1 MIDSL
6 CQQTNMLKNRFK
18 PRSLVWVNYSK
29 ETYMK
34 SIITLFT
41 AFFLMFAMVSEA
53 DAKRFGGGGF
63 GKSFKTSPF
72 ASKKAAPAKKDQQQN
87 QAGQKKGGMMGGLM
101 GGLLAGGLF
110 AALLGSGAFEDI
122 QIMDIII
129 MALLAFLAFKL
140 FKGFMGARHQAQPR
154 MAAEGNSTQR
164 HNFEMPRDAGAAG
177 TSSLQDV
184 PATQATGFNQ
194 DEVPFNLPA
203 DFDQQAF
210 IEGSLSHYRTV
221 QESWNKGELEVIEE
235 YVSPELFTALSQ
247 QRNKLMVP
255 PQTEILDLTAEIVRA
270 DQAGDSAEISIL
282 FRGVC
287 KDELEK
293 SQDGIFDIWHLQRDL
308 STENADWV
316 IVGIEAE

>member
-1 MIDSL
+1 
-6 CQQTNMLKNRFK
+6 
-18 PRSLVWVNYSK
+18 
-29 ETYMK
+29 MK
-34 SIITLFT
+34 SIITVFT

-63 GKSFKTSPF
+63 GKSYKTSPF

-110 AALLGSGAFEDI
+110 AALLGSGAFENI
-122 QIMDIII
+122 QIMDMIIL
-129 MALLAFLAFKL
+129 ALILFVAIKL
-140 FKGFMGARHQAQPR
+140 FKGFMGSKQTQPR
-154 MAAEGNSTQR
+154 MAASGNPQS
-164 HNFEMPRDAGAAG
+164 HNFEMPRDAQ
-177 TSSLQDV
+177 TEQSPVQEV
-184 PATQATGFNQ
+184 HPTQATGFNQ
-194 DEVPFNLPA
+194 NEIPFNLPEG
-203 DFDQQAF
+203 FDQQGF
-210 IEGSLSHYRTV
+210 IDGALSHYRTV
-221 QESWNKGELEVIEE
+221 QESWNKGELSVIEE
-235 YVSPELFTALSQ
+235 YVSPELFAALSE
-247 QRNKLMVP
+247 QRNKLMIP
-255 PQTEILDLTAEIVRA
+255 PQTEILDLSAEIVRA

-282 FRGVC
+282 FRGIC

>member
-1 MIDSL
+1 
-6 CQQTNMLKNRFK
+6 
-18 PRSLVWVNYSK
+18 
-29 ETYMK
+29 MK
-34 SIITLFT
+34 SKLSLLTTLFT
-41 AFFLMFAMVSEA
+41 AFFLMFAVVSEA

-72 ASKKAAPAKKDQQQN
+72 ASKKATPAKKDQQQT

-122 QIMDIII
+122 QVMDMII
-129 MALLAFLAFKL
+129 MALLAFVAFKL
-140 FKGFMGARHQAQPR
+140 FKGFMSSRQQAQPR
-154 MAAEGNSTQR
+154 MAANGHSPQR
-164 HNFEMPRDAGAAG
+164 HNFEMPRDANTDQDG
-177 TSSLQDV
+177 TSQT
-184 PATQATGFNQ
+184 AATGQTTDFNQ
-194 DEVPFNLPA
+194 DEIPFNLPA
-203 DFDQQAF
+203 GFDQQAF

-235 YVSPELFTALSQ
+235 YVSPELFAALSQ
-247 QRNKLMVP
+247 QRSKLMVP
-255 PQTEILDLTAEIVRA
+255 PKTEIIDLNAEIVRA

>member
-1 MIDSL
+1 
-6 CQQTNMLKNRFK
+6 
-18 PRSLVWVNYSK
+18 
-29 ETYMK
+29 MK
-34 SIITLFT
+34 SIITIFT

-63 GKSFKTSPF
+63 GKTFKTSPF
-72 ASKKAAPAKKDQQQN
+72 ASKKATPAKKDQQQTP
-87 QAGQKKGGMMGGLM
+87 AGQKKGGMMGGLM

-110 AALLGSGAFEDI
+110 AALLGSGAFEDL
-122 QIMDIII
+122 QIMDMVI
-129 MALLAFLAFKL
+129 MAALAFLAFKL
-140 FKGFMGARHQAQPR
+140 FKGFMSGGARSRQQPS
-154 MAAEGNSTQR
+154 AAGFGGNQSPR
-164 HNFEMPRDAGAAG
+164 HNFEMPRDADSQAAH
-177 TSSLQDV
+177 TQEA

-194 DEVPFNLPA
+194 DEVPFNLPEG
-203 DFDQQAF
+203 FDQQGF

-221 QESWNKGELEVIEE
+221 QESWNNGELATIEE
-235 YVSPELFTALSQ
+235 YVSPELFAALSQ
-247 QRNKLMVP
+247 QRNKLMIP
-255 PQTEILDLTAEIVRA
+255 PQTEILDLSAEIVRA

-287 KDELEK
+287 KDDLEK

>member
-1 MIDSL
+1 
-6 CQQTNMLKNRFK
+6 MLENRFK
-18 PRSLVWVNYSK
+18 LRFLVWVNYLK

-41 AFFLMFAMVSEA
+41 AFFLMFAVVSEA

-101 GGLLAGGLF
+101 GGLLAGGIF

-122 QIMDIII
+122 QVMDIII
-129 MALLAFLAFKL
+129 IALLAFLAFKL
-140 FKGFMGARHQAQPR
+140 FKGFMRSKQQAQPR
-154 MAAEGNSTQR
+154 MAADGNNSQR
-164 HNFEMPRDAGAAG
+164 HSFEVPRDADADKN
-177 TSSLQDV
+177 SPVQEQEVS
-184 PATQATGFNQ
+184 ATQATGFNQ
-194 DEVPFNLPA
+194 DEVPFNLPEG
-203 DFDQQAF
+203 FDQQAF

-221 QESWNKGELEVIEE
+221 QESWNKGELDVIEE

-247 QRNKLMVP
+247 QRSKLMVP
-255 PQTEILDLTAEIVRA
+255 PQTEIIDLNAEIVRA

-287 KDELEK
+287 RDDLEK

-308 STENADWV
+308 STEKADWG

>member
-1 MIDSL
+1 
-6 CQQTNMLKNRFK
+6 
-18 PRSLVWVNYSK
+18 
-29 ETYMK
+29 MK
-34 SIITLFT
+34 SIITVFT

-63 GKSFKTSPF
+63 GKSYKTSPF
-72 ASKKAAPAKKDQQQN
+72 SSKKAAPAKKDQQQT
-87 QAGQKKGGMMGGLM
+87 GQKKGGMMGGLM

-110 AALLGSGAFEDI
+110 AALLGSGAFEDL
-122 QIMDIII
+122 QVMDMII
-129 MALLAFLAFKL
+129 MAALAFLAFKL
-140 FKGFMGARHQAQPR
+140 FKGFMSGGARSRQQPS
-154 MAAEGNSTQR
+154 AAGFGSNQTQR
-164 HNFEMPRDAGAAG
+164 HNFEMPRDAGSAG
-177 TSSLQDV
+177 ASVQAV
-184 PATQATGFNQ
+184 PETQATGFNQ
-194 DEVPFNLPA
+194 DEIPLNLPEG
-203 DFDQQAF
+203 FDQQGF

-221 QESWNKGELEVIEE
+221 QESWNKGELETIEE
-235 YVSPELFTALSQ
+235 YVSPELFAALSQ

-255 PQTEILDLTAEIVRA
+255 PQTEIIDLTAEIVRA

-308 STENADWV
+308 NTENADWV